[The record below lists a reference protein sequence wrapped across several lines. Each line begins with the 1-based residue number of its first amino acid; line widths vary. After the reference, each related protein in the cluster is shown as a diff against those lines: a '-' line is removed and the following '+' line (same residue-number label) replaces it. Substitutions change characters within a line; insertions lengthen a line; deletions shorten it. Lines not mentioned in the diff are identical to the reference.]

1 LNIATFYEQLSP
13 RSSASNFPQFL
24 DGMTQN
30 TQVAV
35 FVGKAHYQSVPPF
48 HPPAEVSDCI
58 FPDRNREENHAY
70 LAVRECFRIAGLDAA
85 NDGTPQW
92 NPLAGLVRPG
102 ETVLLKP
109 NLVKETHPRDPNGWQ
124 YVLTH
129 GTIVRAVADY
139 VWKALQGRGK
149 IIVADAPQTDSSF
162 TAITRLLGL
171 DEIQRY
177 YTEKGLAFELIDLR
191 KEQWTNRDGV
201 IVERRQLA
209 GDPYGDVA
217 FDLGN
222 CSEFANHLGTG
233 RYYGAD
239 YDRAE
244 VNRHHSGGRHEYL
257 LSKAAISCDV
267 LFNLP
272 KLKTHKKAGVTLALK
287 NLVGINGDKN
297 WLPHHTEGNPARGGD
312 EHPQPGA
319 KFRLERRLVGMS
331 HRAAVA
337 FPVAGSYVMRKLRRL
352 GLRVFG
358 DTEEVIRSGNWHGND
373 TVWRMCLDLN
383 KLLAYGNTDGTI
395 RDDHA
400 ANRKRHYVLVD
411 GIIAGEGRGPIDPD
425 PVKAGMLLFGTHAP
439 SVDAACA
446 FLMGFDPERIPII
459 ANAFRCRHYS
469 LASGGWRDIELS
481 SNRSEWN
488 GNLNGLTE
496 AETLHFKPHFGWT
509 GHIER
514 PVIERPCP
522 VPLA

>member
-1 LNIATFYEQLSP
+1 MSQDS
-13 RSSASNFPQFL
+13 
-24 DGMTQN
+24 
-30 TQVAV
+30 QVAV
-35 FVGKAHYQSVPPF
+35 FAGIPSYPSVPPF
-48 HPPAEVSDCI
+48 HPPVEASDCI
-58 FPDRNREENHAY
+58 FPERSHEDNPAY
-70 LAVRECFRIAGLDAA
+70 AGVSECFRLAGLDPSSY
-85 NDGTPQW
+85 GTPQW
-92 NPLAGLVRPG
+92 NPLVGLIRPG

-109 NLVKETHPRDPNGWQ
+109 NLVKEVHPRDPDGWQ

-129 GTIVRAVADY
+129 GSIVRAVADY
-139 VWKALQGRGK
+139 VWKALEGRGK

-162 TAITRLLGL
+162 AAIVRLLGL

-177 YTEKGLAFELIDLR
+177 YAQKGLAFELIDLR

-217 FDLGN
+217 FDLRDH
-222 CSEFANHLGTG
+222 SEFAKHTGAG

-244 VNRHHSGGRHEYL
+244 VNRHHSWGRHEYL
-257 LSKAAISCDV
+257 LSRAAISCDV
-267 LFNLP
+267 FFNLP
-272 KLKTHKKAGVTLALK
+272 KLKTHKKAGVSLALK
-287 NLVGINGDKN
+287 NLVGINSDKN
-297 WLPHHTEGNPARGGD
+297 WLPHHTEGDPAHGGD

-319 KFRLERRLVGMS
+319 KHRLERRLVSMS

-337 FPVAGSYVMRKLRRL
+337 FPAAGSYVMRKLRRP

-358 DTEEVIRSGNWHGND
+358 DAEQLVRSGNWHGND

-383 KLLAYGNTDGTI
+383 KLLAYGNTDGTL
-395 RDDHA
+395 RDDDE

-425 PVKAGMLLFGTHAP
+425 PVKAGILAFGTHAP
-439 SVDAACA
+439 SVDAACC

-459 ANAFRCRHYS
+459 ANAFRCSHYS
-469 LASGGWRDIELS
+469 LSSGAWGDIQIS
-481 SNRSEWN
+481 SNRPEWN
-488 GNLNGLTE
+488 GSLHELTD
-496 AETLHFKPHFGWT
+496 AETLYFKPHFGWA

-514 PVIERPCP
+514 PAIERPCP
-522 VPLA
+522 ARLA

>member
-1 LNIATFYEQLSP
+1 
-13 RSSASNFPQFL
+13 
-24 DGMTQN
+24 MTEGA
-30 TQVAV
+30 QVAV
-35 FVGKAHYQSVPPF
+35 SVGAAAYPSVPPF
-48 HPPAEVSDCI
+48 HPRSEVGDCI
-58 FPDRNREENHAY
+58 FPERGREDNPAY
-70 LAVRECFRIAGLDAA
+70 LGVRECFRLAGLDPS
-85 NDGTPQW
+85 NYGTPHW
-92 NPLAGLVRPG
+92 NPLADLIRAREV
-102 ETVLLKP
+102 VLLKP
-109 NLVKETHPRDPNGWQ
+109 NLVKEAHPRDPDGWR

-129 GTIVRAVADY
+129 GSIVRAVADY
-139 VWKALQGRGK
+139 VWKALEGKGK

-177 YTEKGLAFELIDLR
+177 YKNKGLAFELIDLR

-201 IVERRQLA
+201 IVQRQQLA

-217 FDLGN
+217 FDLADS
-222 CSEFANHLGTG
+222 SEFANHRGAG

-239 YDRAE
+239 YDSAE

-257 LSKAAISCDV
+257 LSDAAIRCDV
-267 LFNLP
+267 FFNLP

-287 NLVGINGDKN
+287 NLVGINSDKN
-297 WLPHHTEGNPARGGD
+297 WLPHHTEGDPARGGD

-319 KFRLERRLVGMS
+319 KHRLERRLVSMT

-337 FPVAGSYVMRKLRRL
+337 FPVAGSYVMRKLRKP

-358 DTEEVIRSGNWHGND
+358 DTEQVIRSGNWYGND

-383 KLLAYGNTDGTI
+383 KLLAYGNPDGTL
-395 RDDHA
+395 RDDRA
-400 ANRKRHYVLVD
+400 SDRKRHYVLVD

-425 PVKAGMLLFGTHAP
+425 PVCAGLLAFGTHAP

-459 ANAFRCRHYS
+459 ANAFRCKNYS
-469 LASGGWRDIELS
+469 LASGGWRDVEITS
-481 SNRSEWN
+481 TRRDWN
-488 GNLNGLTE
+488 GRIDAIAD

-514 PVIERPCP
+514 PAIERLCSAPQK
-522 VPLA
+522 